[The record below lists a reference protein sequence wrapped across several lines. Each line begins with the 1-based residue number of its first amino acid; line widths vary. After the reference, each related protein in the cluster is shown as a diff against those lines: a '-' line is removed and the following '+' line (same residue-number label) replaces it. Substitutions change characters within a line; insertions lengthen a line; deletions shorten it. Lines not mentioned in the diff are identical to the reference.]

1 MKKFLKLK
9 FATGFYNLGKFVSS
23 YDKTPYF
30 TYQSRYYLTIRLI
43 TKYCYKIEH
52 KILDLK

>member
-9 FATGFYNLGKFVSS
+9 FATGFYNLGKLISS

-30 TYQSRYYLTIRLI
+30 MHQSKYYLSLRFL
-43 TKYCYKIEH
+43 TKWCYKIEH